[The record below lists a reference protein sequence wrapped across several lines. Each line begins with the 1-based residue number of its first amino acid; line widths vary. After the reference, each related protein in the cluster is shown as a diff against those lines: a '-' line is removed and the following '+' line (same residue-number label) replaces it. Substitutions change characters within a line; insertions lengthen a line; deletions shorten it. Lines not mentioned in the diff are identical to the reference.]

1 MTDRPLRVAHLADTH
16 LGYSA
21 LTRLNPAS
29 GHNQR
34 AVDIER
40 AFAAAI
46 DDILDWHPDLVLHA
60 GDAFHHSRPPMQTII
75 FFVQQLRRL
84 EKAGIPAVVIGGN
97 HDTPRLRTA
106 GSVLDLCA
114 IACPGVHFVHG
125 YDWERVRFTLVGDKA
140 VSVIA
145 LPHGAFT
152 NDQPPAPPPPNGD
165 ANETEILMIH
175 GQYNLSDRK
184 ELRGAKDNVDS
195 TLVDAAYAYVALG
208 HWHTFDKMGGNAWYS
223 GSTER
228 IGLTDKDCIPGYA
241 RVVLHPDGP
250 EVTHVPLPA
259 RPLVKLPDIHA
270 EGMEAD
276 EIVTRVGRALAM
288 KDVVALRAEAMVV
301 SRVYDTPVGVDREA
315 SRLLRAHEAVRDCW
329 AFLPQITA
337 VRAAGQIIAGASSIG
352 PLGEE
357 FDAFITRREE
367 EKVYTPTDATIF
379 RAKGQ
384 TFLTEALQTAEQR
397 ILPPITDGMD
407 GADGEGTSD
416 TSDSSESSDLL
427 SGVAI
432 GGAA

>member
-1 MTDRPLRVAHLADTH
+1 MADQPLRIAHLADTH

-21 LTRLNPAS
+21 LTKLNPMS

-46 DDILDWHPDLVLHA
+46 DDILNWHPDLVIHA

-84 EKAGIPAVVIGGN
+84 EKAGIPVVVIGGN

-125 YDWERVRFTLVGDKA
+125 YDWERVRLTLADKP

-152 NDQPPAPPPPNGD
+152 NDQPPAPPPPHLE
-165 ANETEILMIH
+165 ETEILVIH

-184 ELRGAKDNVDS
+184 ELRGAKDNVDT

-228 IGLTDKDCIPGYA
+228 IGLTDKDCVPGYA
-241 RVVLHPDGP
+241 RVVLHADGP

-259 RPLVKLPDIHA
+259 RPLIKLPDIHA

-276 EIVTRVGRALAM
+276 EIVARIGRALAM
-288 KDVVALRAEAMVV
+288 KDVAAQRAEAMVV

-315 SRLLRAHEAVRDCW
+315 SRLLRAHETVRDCW

-337 VRAAGQIIAGASSIG
+337 VRAVGQIIAGASSIG
-352 PLGEE
+352 PLVEE
-357 FDAFITRREE
+357 FDVFITRREE
-367 EKVYTPTDATIF
+367 EKIYTPTDATIF
-379 RAKGQ
+379 RAKGES
-384 TFLTEALQTAEQR
+384 FLTEALQTAEQR
-397 ILPPITDGMD
+397 ILPPVTDETNGMD
-407 GADGEGTSD
+407 SADHLE
-416 TSDSSESSDLL
+416 SSELVSSI
-427 SGVAI
+427 AT